1 VTWDRLSLKAF
12 ELLDR
17 GHNRYGVIRNGE
29 NLAAL
34 VHQVDAHRPPK
45 GY

>member
-17 GHNRYGVIRNGE
+17 EHNRCGVNRNAE

-34 VHQVDAHRPPK
+34 VHQADAHRPPK

>member
-1 VTWDRLSLKAF
+1 VTWDRLSLKVF

-17 GHNRYGVIRNGE
+17 RHNRYGVSRNGE

-34 VHQVDAHRPPK
+34 AHRADAHRPPK